1 MKFDGRQVLLGV
13 AAAVGAILIGA
24 SWHVVTRLGV
34 TTTLHPVDL
43 ALIRY
48 GLPAFILF
56 PLVLK
61 SPLFPKDGN
70 LPLLALMIAGSG
82 LPFGL
87 LAMAG
92 SVFAPVAHMGVLIPG
107 GVALIVAAFSLFVA
121 GDEFSSSRRVGF
133 FILMSGVLLLA
144 VTTMS
149 SLSSNTLLGDSLFAL
164 AAALWAAYTMA
175 FRKSGLN
182 PMQATIFVST
192 WSMLLALPLWLLTP
206 DTKML
211 SAPLFD
217 LAVQIVFQAVLA
229 GVVAVW
235 AYGFALK
242 TVGPVTTA
250 AISALL
256 PAASAIGGWIVLGEP
271 ATWSTMTSIGLTI
284 VGVFLITGW
293 ADRTWTH
300 R

>member
-1 MKFDGRQVLLGV
+1 MKSDRRQVFFGF
-13 AAAVGAILIGA
+13 AAALGAILIGA

-61 SPLFPKDGN
+61 APLFPKGGN
-70 LPLLALMIAGSG
+70 RLMLALMIAGSG

-107 GVALIVAAFSLFVA
+107 GVALIVATFSMFVA
-121 GDEFSSSRRVGF
+121 GDEFSSSRRAGF

-144 VTTMS
+144 LTTMS
-149 SLSSNTLLGDSLFAL
+149 SLSANILLGDSLFAL
-164 AAALWAAYTMA
+164 AAALWAAYTIA

-182 PMQATIFVST
+182 PMQATIFVSS
-192 WSMLLALPLWLLTP
+192 WSMLMALPIWLLTP
-206 DTKML
+206 ETKLL
-211 SAPLFD
+211 SAPLSD
-217 LAVQIVFQAVLA
+217 LAVQIVFQAFLA
-229 GVVAVW
+229 GVAAVW

-256 PAASAIGGWIVLGEP
+256 PAASAIGGWVALGEP
-271 ATWSTMTSIGLTI
+271 VTWATMTSIGLTI

-293 ADRTWTH
+293 SDRK
-300 R
+300 